1 MDVSPGTQDGPGP
14 ELDRAVLWALFSE
27 SPMGLLVLDPDLRLV
42 RFNSAARH
50 VDAVPLSHAL
60 GRHIAD
66 WAGDFYDD
74 AVAATLRGVLDSGVP
89 ALDIDTTGHLTSE
102 KTETTLSVS
111 CFRLADEDG
120 GVLGVAVAIVDVTDR
135 QLARERLELIRRA
148 SGRIGTTLDI
158 FRTAQELA
166 DELSPALADVVVVEV
181 LDAMLRGEAA
191 SPGPVLE
198 NGPLRCAGQR
208 TVPELEACGISEIGE
223 VTGLSFATPF
233 VQSMTDLR
241 TRLVNR
247 LAPHTT
253 WLEREPRRGRHLVGL
268 GAHSLMVLPLTA
280 RGVVLGLARCYRLGR
295 APAFDE
301 EDLAV
306 AAELADRAALCL
318 DNARLYNRERSA
330 AHILQ
335 LTLRPAR
342 VTDHPAVETAFSY
355 RPFGPG
361 GDWFDVI
368 PLSGARVALVAGD
381 TAGRGIRAAATMGEV
396 RSAIG
401 VLAVL
406 DLPPDEVLERLHALV
421 TRLEGEQR
429 QSGDGDGEGNGDEG
443 SREGTCLY
451 MVYDP
456 VSRRCTMASAGH
468 PAPVLAHPD
477 GTVEYAGVPTG
488 PPLGRGMP
496 DYRTTVVELPE
507 GCVVTLANAALLRT
521 ASGTG
526 EERLAHLHDA
536 LLPSARP
543 LQEICDALLYTLA
556 PERADNDAVLL
567 LARTRVLGP
576 DRVGTWTL
584 PNDPAAV
591 AGARASVEGRLAAW
605 GLEAHA
611 FTAVLVVSELVT
623 NAVRYSHG
631 DIGLR
636 LVLDGTTLV
645 CEVTDD
651 SSTAPHLRHAEAG
664 DEGGRGLSITSQ
676 LSTRWGTR
684 PEKRGKTI
692 WAEVPLSDEM

>member
-1 MDVSPGTQDGPGP
+1 MDVSPGTREGPGP
-14 ELDRAVLWALFSE
+14 ELDRAVLWALFTE
-27 SPMGLLVLDPDLRLV
+27 SPSGLLVLDPELRLL

-50 VDAVPLSHAL
+50 ADAVPLSSAR
-60 GRHIAD
+60 GRRLSD
-66 WAGDFYDD
+66 WAGDFYGDD
-74 AVAATLRGVLDSGVP
+74 VEAMLRQVLDSGVP
-89 ALDIDTTGHLTSE
+89 ALDVGVTGHLTSGAA
-102 KTETTLSVS
+102 ETALSVS
-111 CFRLADEDG
+111 CFRLTGPDG
-120 GVLGVAVAIVDVTDR
+120 GILGVAVAIVDVTDR
-135 QLARERLELIRRA
+135 QRARKRLELLRRA
-148 SGRIGTTLDI
+148 GGRIGTTLDI

-181 LDAMLRGEAA
+181 LDAVLRGEAA
-191 SPGPVLE
+191 PPGPVPE
-198 NGPLRCAGQR
+198 SGPLRCAGRR
-208 TVPELEACGISEIGE
+208 TVPELETEGISEIGE
-223 VTGLSFATPF
+223 VIGLSFATPF

-247 LAPHTT
+247 LDPRTA
-253 WLEREPRRGRHLVGL
+253 WLEREPRRGHHLVGL

-280 RGVVLGLARCYRLGR
+280 RGVVLGLAHCYRLGR

-330 AHILQ
+330 ARILQ

-342 VTDHPAVETAFSY
+342 VSDHPAVETAFSY
-355 RPFGPG
+355 RPFGAG
-361 GDWFDVI
+361 GDWFDVV

-381 TAGRGIRAAATMGEV
+381 TAGRGIQAAATMGEI

-429 QSGDGDGEGNGDEG
+429 RSDDGGEGA
-443 SREGTCLY
+443 RERTCLY

-477 GTVEYAGVPTG
+477 GTVEYADVPSG

-496 DYRTTVVELPE
+496 DYRANEVELPE
-507 GCVVTLANAALLRT
+507 GCVVTLANAALLRA
-521 ASGTG
+521 ASGTR
-526 EERLAHLHDA
+526 EERLAYLHDA
-536 LLPSARP
+536 LLPPSRP
-543 LQEICDALLYTLA
+543 LQEICDTLLYTLA

-591 AGARASVEGRLAAW
+591 AGARASVESRLAAW

-611 FTAVLVVSELVT
+611 FTAALVVSELVT

-676 LSTRWGTR
+676 ISTRWGTR
-684 PEKRGKTI
+684 PEARGKTI
-692 WAEVPLSDEM
+692 WAEVPLSDEV

>member
-1 MDVSPGTQDGPGP
+1 MVVSPGAQDGPGP
-14 ELDRAVLWALFSE
+14 ELDRAVLWALFTE
-27 SPMGLLVLDPDLRLV
+27 SPIGLLVFDPELRLV
-42 RFNSAARH
+42 RYNGAARH
-50 VDAVPLSHAL
+50 VDAIPLISAL
-60 GRHIAD
+60 GRPLAD
-66 WAGDFYDD
+66 WAGDFYTDD
-74 AVAATLRGVLDSGVP
+74 TEAVLRDVLETGVP
-89 ALDIDTTGHLTSE
+89 AIDVELTGHLDSE
-102 KTETTLSVS
+102 RAETALSVS
-111 CFRLADEDG
+111 CFRLADQDG
-120 GVLGVAVAIVDVTDR
+120 GVLGIAVAVVDVTDR
-135 QLARERLELIRRA
+135 QRARKRLELLRR
-148 SGRIGTTLDI
+148 SGGRIGTTLDI

-166 DELSPALADVVVVEV
+166 DELAPALADAVVVEV
-181 LDAMLRGEAA
+181 LDAVLRGEAA

-198 NGPLRCAGQR
+198 SGPLRCAGRR
-208 TVPELEACGISEIGE
+208 TVPELGTEGISEIGE
-223 VTGLSFATPF
+223 VIGLSFATPF

-241 TRLVNR
+241 TRLVNG
-247 LAPHTT
+247 LDPQTA
-253 WLEREPRRGRHLVGL
+253 WLEREPRRGRDLVGL
-268 GAHSLMVLPLTA
+268 GAHSLMVLPLAA
-280 RGVVLGLARCYRLGR
+280 RGVVLGLAHCYRLGR

-306 AAELADRAALCL
+306 AAELADRAALSL

-330 AHILQ
+330 ARILQ

-355 RPFGPG
+355 RPFGAG

-381 TAGRGIRAAATMGEV
+381 TAGRGIQAAATMGEI

-429 QSGDGDGEGNGDEG
+429 QRDDGGEG
-443 SREGTCLY
+443 SRGRTCLY

-468 PAPVLAHPD
+468 PAPVLARPD
-477 GTVEYAGVPTG
+477 GRVEYADVPSG

-496 DYRTTVVELPE
+496 DYRTTDVELPE
-507 GCVVTLANAALLRT
+507 GCVVTLANAALLRA
-521 ASGTG
+521 ASGTR

-536 LLPSARP
+536 LMPPSRP
-543 LQEICDALLYTLA
+543 LQEICDTLLYTLA
-556 PERADNDAVLL
+556 PHRADNDAVLL

-591 AGARASVEGRLAAW
+591 AGARASVESRLAAW
-605 GLEAHA
+605 GLEAHT
-611 FTAVLVVSELVT
+611 FTAALVVSELVT

-636 LVLDGTTLV
+636 LVLDGPTLV

-651 SSTAPHLRHAEAG
+651 SSTAPHLRHAEAD

-676 LSTRWGTR
+676 ISTRWGTR
-684 PEKRGKTI
+684 PEARGKTI
-692 WAEVPLSDEM
+692 WAEVPLSDEG